1 MLRRLVQNLRQIVPN
16 ICQIMKFY
24 FAYFQIVPHYY
35 QYLMRKSEEERSQAK
50 SAYLS
55 GLLELTKAKSK
66 DGPFFMGK
74 DFGMVTS

>member
-1 MLRRLVQNLRQIVPN
+1 MKWSMNTRSNSKK
-16 ICQIMKFY
+16 KFY